1 MELAPIS
8 GAFAG
13 VLLESVGESELVTVA
28 QQMGDGLDGHFCG
41 FQEDF
46 GFFQLLGLDILFGR
60 ASCGQCPACGPGRIR
75 LIYGRYVLEYNL
87 WLLPRRHSVWGD
99 LLEISAEG
107 QLVQKKVEVS

>member
-60 ASCGQCPACGPGRIR
+60 AAYLALKDAGEIAAVNARHVGQGG
-75 LIYGRYVLEYNL
+75 YG
-87 WLLPRRHSVWGD
+87 
-99 LLEISAEG
+99 
-107 QLVQKKVEVS
+107 